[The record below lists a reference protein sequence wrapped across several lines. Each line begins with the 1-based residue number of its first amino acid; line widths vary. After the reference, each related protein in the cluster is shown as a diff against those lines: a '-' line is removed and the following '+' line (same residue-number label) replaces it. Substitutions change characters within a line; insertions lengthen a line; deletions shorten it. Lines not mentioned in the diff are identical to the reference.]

1 MPELERIPPKEAELI
16 DSIVKNTVEQMKK
29 RYSSETTVR
38 RGVHPKDHGCVMAR
52 FKVNDS
58 LPEHLRVGVFAN
70 PGQVYEA
77 WIRFSN
83 ASLRSGVD
91 SGPGKSGALE
101 HGGRGMAM
109 KLLGVTGDPLVP
121 PHGPLTQDFL
131 MINQPVFA
139 FSNAEDYAV
148 LNDVVTAKGD
158 ENAEGFFARVKSPDV
173 ATAARARRTLD
184 IISGIR
190 STVFPPAFQ
199 EPPASPVDN
208 RYFSGS
214 PFLFGEDRV
223 MKYSANPIDPRPD
236 EKPDLAD
243 PHYLRTALH
252 NRLTAPDAKD
262 IVFDFLLQVRTAS
275 EIAAKI
281 ETDIEDASCLWPEKD
296 HAFES
301 VATITI
307 PPQDFETDER
317 RELCESLTFTPWHGV
332 AEHRPLG
339 GINRLRLAVYEVST
353 QMRHVPP
360 EPEPAAGG
368 SACGARAT
376 AGS

>member
-307 PPQDFETDER
+307 PPQDFETVER
-317 RELCESLTFTPWHGV
+317 RELCESLSFTPWHGI

-360 EPEPAAGG
+360 EPAPASGTG
-368 SACGARAT
+368 AT